1 MHRAAGNVSEAM
13 VALNEKDM
21 HDIRE
26 KIKQDNRLCGL
37 KDGTKVN
44 VEGDTCYNNPLFNSG
59 GHTPFQGGTIA
70 FTTMCENNTRSK
82 RIIGVHVANKL
93 CMVASRLRNQGI
105 AVDRP
110 NHDGKCT
117 ANMSETGVTGNEE
130 KWNEQVARKINTDL
144 NIASIT
150 GYGDSKGHRGVD
162 KAQV

>member
-59 GHTPFQGGTIA
+59 EHTPFQGGTIA
-70 FTTMCENNTRSK
+70 LQPCAKTTPSPKGSLVFMSQTSYAWLPAAFVTKELQWIVQIMTENVRQTCLRRTLLGTKKS
-82 RIIGVHVANKL
+82 GT
-93 CMVASRLRNQGI
+93 SRL
-105 AVDRP
+105 P
-110 NHDGKCT
+110 GKLT
-117 ANMSETGVTGNEE
+117 QTLT
-130 KWNEQVARKINTDL
+130 
-144 NIASIT
+144 
-150 GYGDSKGHRGVD
+150 
-162 KAQV
+162 